1 MISIL
6 DPFIKLGLLGI
17 IAGIALLIIYL
28 LLGAIREPYVDEAF
42 KTTSYTGGKEL
53 SGRKTTFRTLFFQ
66 YAIYFLIF
74 DVVAFVTAIVSFGGK
89 WKLFDEGKINPTSL
103 HVLAY
108 LSIIVFLFIIIPK
121 QEEEV
126 V

>member
-6 DPFIKLGLLGI
+6 DPFVKLGLLGI
-17 IAGIALLIIYL
+17 VAGIALLILYL
-28 LLGAIREPYVDEAF
+28 LLGAIREPYVEEKY

-53 SGRKTTFRTLFFQ
+53 SGRRTTFRTLFFQ

-74 DVVAFVTAIVSFGGK
+74 DVVAFVTAIVSFGGN
-89 WKLFDEGKINPTSL
+89 WKLLSGGSLNPTSL

>member
-1 MISIL
+1 MISVL
-6 DPFIKLGLLGI
+6 DPFVKLGLLGI
-17 IAGIALLIIYL
+17 MAGTALITIYL
-28 LLGAIREPYVDEAF
+28 LLGTIREPYVDEKY

-74 DVVAFVTAIVSFGGK
+74 DVVAFVTAIVSFSGNWRLLSG
-89 WKLFDEGKINPTSL
+89 ESINPTSL

-108 LSIIVFLFIIIPK
+108 LSIIIFLFIIIPK